1 MDLNTK
7 TAALVL
13 GIVFVVVGLLGFV
26 NNPVLGLFAVNG
38 AHNLVHLGSGIL
50 ILAGAYTAIGAGTTL
65 KVFGVVYALVAVL
78 GFFQSGDMLLGLLV
92 NNMADKWLHVL
103 LAVVTLGAGFALPD
117 DKTA

>member
-7 TAALVL
+7 TAALVI

-38 AHNLVHLGSGIL
+38 LHNIIHLGSGVLIL
-50 ILAGAYTAIGAGTTL
+50 IGAYTAFGAGTSL
-65 KVFGVVYALVAVL
+65 KVFGVVYAVIAVL
-78 GFFQSGDMLLGLLV
+78 GFFQTGDTLFGLIP
-92 NNMADKWLHVL
+92 NNMADKWLHVV
-103 LAVVTLGAGFALPD
+103 LAVVILGAGFALPD